1 MFNLELVK
9 KIVLYLSF
17 FALIYIVVF
26 KYIIGFF
33 INLF

>member
-1 MFNLELVK
+1 MFNIDFIK
-9 KIVLYLSF
+9 KILVFLAF
-17 FALIYIVVF
+17 FALIYFVVF